1 MSKITSPILLDSTGQ
16 ETNKILSQISDS
28 LLAANTLIDDNAT
41 ATNRVWSSSKIVKA
55 LTVEETV
62 EGTNSVAFKAIA
74 ATPLDIETTVLE
86 APASILLEI
95 SSNTGKHSEWNYV
108 VPVTGIY
115 NWNTGRLTML
125 DGTEVQL
132 VSHHIPAFDG
142 TTEIRAYNVNSI
154 KVKYKTI
161 SKQSGGGSFDYEII
175 SGGSAK
181 EEA

>member
-1 MSKITSPILLDSTGQ
+1 MSKITSPILLDSTGK
-16 ETNKILSQISDS
+16 ETNEILSKISDS
-28 LLAANTLIDDNAT
+28 LLASNTLIDDDTT

-62 EGTNSVAFKAIA
+62 EGTSSVAFTAIA

-95 SSNTGKHSEWNYV
+95 SSNTGKHSEWTYV
-108 VPVTGIY
+108 VPVAGIY

-142 TTEIRAYNVNSI
+142 TTEINAYNVNSI

-161 SKQSGGGSFDYEII
+161 SKQTGGSIDYDII
-175 SGGSAK
+175 FGGSAK